1 LKSTFAIDP
10 RIDDDGVPT
19 FDRGPDHVV
28 ARYDH
33 ELLVARDGV
42 VFAAGGRTVD
52 GRGIVTIE
60 RLRPGVFEWERYG
73 PTQDLNLE
81 MGEAIIGATLLEGG
95 LLVVVTN
102 TGGVGWVSELAAD
115 RWWQPGEETF
125 TWCDARTTTE
135 GCFHDESEPTPA
147 LTRRRLLALPDERV
161 LADTW
166 LLPIGHVGQGLEQ
179 ALDVSEPRPDQAGDP
194 LPARVSAEVL
204 QLGDGTVLLAGGRDT
219 TTLDL
224 ITPFLLRF
232 RPDLEGPDER
242 IPNIAE
248 LRPGSFVA
256 HDPPEY
262 QAMNVNE
269 PEPML
274 KEEGVE
280 RVSIE
285 GATLRL
291 RSNATE
297 QEIPDAWAH
306 VRSFRSASFRFEVT
320 LQTTGDAQAHLVL
333 SYGAVARTS
342 IRLGAR
348 IEGVQ
353 VGSSGLNPSTYTCSV
368 SGVNLTE
375 PKRMR
380 FDVTPEKVVIEASG
394 IEIASCPGSGDAPAA
409 LGLGVSDSG
418 DLLASGMRLTRI

>member
-1 LKSTFAIDP
+1 
-10 RIDDDGVPT
+10 
-19 FDRGPDHVV
+19 
-28 ARYDH
+28 
-33 ELLVARDGV
+33 LLVGRDGV

-60 RLRPGVFEWERYG
+60 RLRPGVFAWERYG

-81 MGEAIIGATLLEGG
+81 MGEAIIGAALLEGG
-95 LLVVVTN
+95 LVVVATS
-102 TGGVGWVSELAAD
+102 TGGVGWVSETAAD

-125 TWCDARTTTE
+125 TWCDAKATTL
-135 GCFHDESEPTPA
+135 GCFHDESQPAPA

-166 LLPIGHVGQGLEQ
+166 LLPVGHVGQGLGQ
-179 ALDVSEPRPDQAGDP
+179 ALDMSEPRPDQASEP
-194 LPARVSAEVL
+194 FPARVSADVL
-204 QLGDGTVLLAGGRDT
+204 QLADGTVLLAGGRDA
-219 TTLDL
+219 TTLKL
-224 ITPFLLRF
+224 VAPFLLRF

-248 LRPGSFVA
+248 LRPGSFIA

-262 QAMNVNE
+262 QATNVDE
-269 PEPML
+269 PVPML
-274 KEEGVE
+274 KEEGVQ
-280 RVSIE
+280 RVWIE
-285 GATLRL
+285 GETLRI

-297 QEIPDAWAH
+297 QEIPDAWTH

-320 LQTTGDAQAHLVL
+320 LQTTGNAQAHLVL

-342 IRLGAR
+342 IRLGDR

-353 VGSSGLNPSTYTCSV
+353 RGSSGINPSTYTCSI
-368 SGVNLTE
+368 SGVDLT
-375 PKRMR
+375 KAQRMR

-394 IEIASCPGSGDAPAA
+394 IQIASCPGSGDTPAA